1 MASLHLVPLLLLLQP
16 YMREAWRVEPMYA
29 QHKGQCLDEL
39 LVQLLMHGRALELDA
54 AIDKCSKTPGSSPGL
69 SPSSS
74 MEELLPGSEAMAAA
88 EGLLAGH
95 VFPVYPGPAA
105 GGWGLAAFEANWN
118 ACLCAIPLC
127 SVYCAA
133 ANDRLLC
140 NIWSNHTCAAC
151 CLALCCSLFLKP
163 PAFSPVCTNV
173 ETLRGGRAE
182 GYRAVNRL
190 MSALASLEVPAM
202 AGGMTLQ

>member
-1 MASLHLVPLLLLLQP
+1 M
-16 YMREAWRVEPMYA
+16 EPRYA

-105 GGWGLAAFEANWN
+105 GGLDSVWGDQLLFAAIISRVQGMFVQHSIASDELAK
-118 ACLCAIPLC
+118 
-127 SVYCAA
+127 
-133 ANDRLLC
+133 DRCML
-140 NIWSNHTCAAC
+140 I
-151 CLALCCSLFLKP
+151 F
-163 PAFSPVCTNV
+163 
-173 ETLRGGRAE
+173 
-182 GYRAVNRL
+182 
-190 MSALASLEVPAM
+190 
-202 AGGMTLQ
+202 

>member
-1 MASLHLVPLLLLLQP
+1 MRTHVLLPQP
-16 YMREAWRVEPMYA
+16 YMREAWRVEHKFA

-74 MEELLPGSEAMAAA
+74 MEELVPGQEAMAAA

-105 GGWGLAAFEANWN
+105 GVWN
-118 ACLCAIPLC
+118 AWYSAVRCVVMLQ
-127 SVYCAA
+127 
-133 ANDRLLC
+133 
-140 NIWSNHTCAAC
+140 
-151 CLALCCSLFLKP
+151 
-163 PAFSPVCTNV
+163 VC
-173 ETLRGGRAE
+173 
-182 GYRAVNRL
+182 
-190 MSALASLEVPAM
+190 
-202 AGGMTLQ
+202 GMHGTLQWLRDDYPAHVCFLGCTGQSSNLRKRVMARLVLPI

>member
-1 MASLHLVPLLLLLQP
+1 VLLLLLLLLLLLVLQP

-54 AIDKCSKTPGSSPGL
+54 ALDKCSKTPGSSPGL

-74 MEELLPGSEAMAAA
+74 MEEMMPGQEAMAAA

-105 GGWGLAAFEANWN
+105 GEQWEAVFGL
-118 ACLCAIPLC
+118 
-127 SVYCAA
+127 YYK
-133 ANDRLLC
+133 LLQRR
-140 NIWSNHTCAAC
+140 WQ
-151 CLALCCSLFLKP
+151 
-163 PAFSPVCTNV
+163 
-173 ETLRGGRAE
+173 E
-182 GYRAVNRL
+182 GC
-190 MSALASLEVPAM
+190 
-202 AGGMTLQ
+202 